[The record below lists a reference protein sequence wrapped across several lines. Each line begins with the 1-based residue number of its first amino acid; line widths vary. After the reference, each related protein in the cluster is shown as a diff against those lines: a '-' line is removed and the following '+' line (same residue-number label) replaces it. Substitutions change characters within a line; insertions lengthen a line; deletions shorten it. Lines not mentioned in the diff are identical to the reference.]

1 MEGKLDTS
9 HMADLIDKMQ
19 IYKSVTTERIQVVS
33 IITIAIKCEAKNKEP
48 INILGIANKCG

>member
-33 IITIAIKCEAKNKEP
+33 IITIAIKFEAKNKEP